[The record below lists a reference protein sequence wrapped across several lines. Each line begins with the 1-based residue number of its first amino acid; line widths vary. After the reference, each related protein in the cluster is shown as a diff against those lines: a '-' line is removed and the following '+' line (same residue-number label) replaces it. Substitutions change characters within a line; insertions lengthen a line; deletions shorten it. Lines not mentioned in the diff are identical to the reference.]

1 MDNRS
6 SVIVIGV
13 YAGVIAA
20 LVCSIGIALAIV
32 SGSIVS
38 EQVPHAKTAFETQLE
53 SAREIRQALAKPI
66 PQPERLAPITAKPVK
81 IATAKPAP
89 RKQNPEAG
97 MRQARQAFASIEE
110 PRPAQT
116 FFGFMSF
123 GPGGRH

>member
-6 SVIVIGV
+6 SVTVVGV
-13 YAGVIAA
+13 YAAVVAA

-38 EQVPHAKTAFETQLE
+38 EQAPRPKTAFEIQLE
-53 SAREIRQALAKPI
+53 NARDIRQALAKPI
-66 PQPERLAPITAKPVK
+66 PQPERQAPITAKPAK

-89 RKQNPEAG
+89 KKPNPEVG
-97 MRQARQAFASIEE
+97 MRQARQAFASIEDRRS
-110 PRPAQT
+110 PQT
-116 FFGFMSF
+116 FFGLMSF